1 MAKTNGRRDTG
12 GLDRRRARRR
22 EMKSITILCVLV
34 TLMLSAACEGG
45 HHEEEH
51 EESHEHSHF

>member
-22 EMKSITILCVLV
+22 KVKSITILCALV
-34 TLMLSAACEGG
+34 TLTLSAACEGG

-51 EESHEHSHF
+51 EESHELPHF